1 MLENRKIR
9 IVLDTNTIVS
19 GLLWKGNESLLLDK
33 IENQEVLMYITF
45 EIIDELR
52 KTLNYPRMDKYL
64 KKSKT
69 SIDELMNKV
78 LSFSHIILENAKK
91 VVISRDSEDNK
102 IIECALSANADFI
115 ISGDNDLLIL
125 K

>member
-1 MLENRKIR
+1 M
-9 IVLDTNTIVS
+9 VPAVFD
-19 GLLWKGNESLLLDK
+19 
-33 IENQEVLMYITF
+33 
-45 EIIDELR
+45 
-52 KTLNYPRMDKYL
+52 
-64 KKSKT
+64 KSKT

-125 K
+125 KKYRQIKIVKTIDILKIIEFQTKDEL